1 MKSIKST
8 IIVFSIFATLIPS
21 LGLGILSFQQNETM
35 ISENVTRELR
45 ALANHASRELDLW
58 TKDQV
63 YIARELSTSKILIE
77 GLSSLTNQSPKNKL
91 LTHQKIL
98 EHYLKSV
105 EKRLETVLELMV
117 IDTEGEIIA
126 SNIESPAPVS
136 LPQNW
141 PESASILGN
150 VIVPPHWNLHYATA
164 TLSISVPILS
174 IDDFILGALIVT
186 FDLRNIQS
194 NLKDSVKSPPG
205 EVLLLDENGHIM
217 LASNILMPAAND
229 AVSLDPTVLRH
240 LQDHPGKSEIFQGL
254 FQEKVIG
261 LAYMSGKPPLTIIA
275 SRSYESIY
283 AAWKQQRNL
292 FIGLISTIL
301 LIVTSIAFLMGQG
314 IVVPLEKLI
323 YATKKIVKGDLNVE
337 LAITQRNEMGQ
348 LTLMFNQMTDK
359 LRQNQA
365 EINATST
372 AMQLKN
378 QLLETLSVTDSLTG
392 LYNRNKLNL
401 IINDQLARY
410 ARNKRP
416 FAVLM
421 IDVDHFKTLNDSLG
435 HIAGDEILTTVAKKI
450 SHCIRTVDF
459 AARYGGDEFIIILT
473 ETTVDEAI
481 KTAERIRSHTAN
493 IYCNAIN
500 KTIKV
505 TLSIGV
511 IQSEPEDT
519 SLTLLLSR
527 VDSALYKAKHAGRNQ
542 AYAYNPS
549 LAQHS

>member
-150 VIVPPHWNLHYATA
+150 VIVPPHWNSHYATA

-174 IDDFILGALIVT
+174 IDDFILGALIIT

-275 SRSYESIY
+275 SD
-283 AAWKQQRNL
+283 
-292 FIGLISTIL
+292 
-301 LIVTSIAFLMGQG
+301 M
-314 IVVPLEKLI
+314 P
-323 YATKKIVKGDLNVE
+323 
-337 LAITQRNEMGQ
+337 
-348 LTLMFNQMTDK
+348 
-359 LRQNQA
+359 
-365 EINATST
+365 
-372 AMQLKN
+372 
-378 QLLETLSVTDSLTG
+378 
-392 LYNRNKLNL
+392 
-401 IINDQLARY
+401 
-410 ARNKRP
+410 
-416 FAVLM
+416 
-421 IDVDHFKTLNDSLG
+421 
-435 HIAGDEILTTVAKKI
+435 
-450 SHCIRTVDF
+450 
-459 AARYGGDEFIIILT
+459 
-473 ETTVDEAI
+473 
-481 KTAERIRSHTAN
+481 
-493 IYCNAIN
+493 
-500 KTIKV
+500 
-505 TLSIGV
+505 
-511 IQSEPEDT
+511 
-519 SLTLLLSR
+519 
-527 VDSALYKAKHAGRNQ
+527 
-542 AYAYNPS
+542 
-549 LAQHS
+549 